1 MTVTDHPHKQS
12 AGQNPTLSVVIPV
25 FNEREVLPIFLR
37 RITEAVAPLK
47 ITFELLFVD
56 DGSSDGSGQWLLDR
70 TAVSRTMRVIR
81 LSRNFG
87 KEAALS
93 AGMDRASGDA
103 VVVLDADLQDPPELI
118 PEMLAE
124 WRRGIDVVLMQRRER
139 LGESVMKR
147 FSASLY
153 YRLLNRLS
161 DSPIPPDVGD
171 FRLMSRKAVAA
182 LRGLPERNRYMKGL
196 FSWVGMPTVV
206 LHYDR
211 DPRAAGR
218 TKWGYPALA
227 RLAWEGIT
235 SFSTKPL
242 KLATL
247 LGLSAAV
254 CGAAYG
260 AWIVFKAL
268 VLGDPVAGYPSLIAI
283 ITLLG
288 GAQLCT
294 IGIVGE
300 YVGKIYIEAK
310 QRPIYLIYDDSKD
323 TAANRSQEDLDE
335 PARVGIR

>member
-1 MTVTDHPHKQS
+1 M
-12 AGQNPTLSVVIPV
+12 L
-25 FNEREVLPIFLR
+25 L
-37 RITEAVAPLK
+37 RITLLVAFSLA
-47 ITFELLFVD
+47 
-56 DGSSDGSGQWLLDR
+56 GCAGNS
-70 TAVSRTMRVIR
+70 TARY
-81 LSRNFG
+81 
-87 KEAALS
+87 E
-93 AGMDRASGDA
+93 
-103 VVVLDADLQDPPELI
+103 
-118 PEMLAE
+118 
-124 WRRGIDVVLMQRRER
+124 
-139 LGESVMKR
+139 
-147 FSASLY
+147 
-153 YRLLNRLS
+153 
-161 DSPIPPDVGD
+161 DSPE
-171 FRLMSRKAVAA
+171 SAA
-182 LRGLPERNRYMKGL
+182 NALPARWERR
-196 FSWVGMPTVV
+196 V